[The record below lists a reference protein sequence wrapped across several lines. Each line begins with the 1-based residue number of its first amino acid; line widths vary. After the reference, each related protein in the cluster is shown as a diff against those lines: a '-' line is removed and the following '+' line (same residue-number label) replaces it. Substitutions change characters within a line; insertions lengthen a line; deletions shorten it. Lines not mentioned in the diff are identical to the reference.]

1 MKQSQVLAH
10 FEKSSDEITKYFTIK
25 YSSNYHLI
33 RELQN
38 QRKLL
43 ETPLQQAK
51 RTLRSLEQDGES
63 IKRSGTRQTDRMK
76 GTFSSTFTRPNSQ
89 VDTFMHINHSFDINA
104 GQNQLQNMKAIQE
117 SLQNKIETL
126 NFSLYWEAVFEFR
139 QEQYLYYFARPA
151 TQKILWEYIFLSDI
165 VFSFV
170 QCQLK
175 ENTLHN
181 QQNYYQEMTVLTKLL
196 VENFALFLNQMIKHL
211 KQRNQL
217 VEQLQQKIDVILEKN
232 NPCIS
237 FTQEIKKNNCFI
249 KSIIEKLLQN
259 DNQGIQAIIITCRYQ
274 LQHLNI
280 LDVTISRPQLRNA
293 IYLSTQQIK
302 KQEYQSPLKTLFKA
316 SHVVH
321 KRQSQASVDLVNS
334 PFIKSPFQKQLCIIM
349 DLDETMGHFS
359 EQLNKFISRPWLFQF
374 LESIKAFCEIILF
387 TAGQQNYAD
396 NAISQIQC
404 DHLIDHKLY
413 RHHTLYNGIHFIKDL
428 SKIGRPL
435 EKTIII
441 DNTPINFQLQ
451 QENGL
456 VISSWVGKSDDKEL
470 LTIKDLIIKIAQS
483 NVTDVRKALK
493 KYRDYISRNNR

>member
-1 MKQSQVLAH
+1 MKQPQVLAH

-25 YSSNYHLI
+25 YSNNYHLI

-38 QRKLL
+38 QRKIL

-51 RTLRSLEQDGES
+51 RTLRSLEQDGER
-63 IKRSGTRQTDRMK
+63 IQRSGTRQTDRMK

-89 VDTFMHINHSFDINA
+89 VDTFMQTNHSFDINA
-104 GQNQLQNMKAIQE
+104 GQIQLQNMKAIFE
-117 SLQNKIETL
+117 SLQNKTETP
-126 NFSLYWEAVFEFR
+126 NFQLYWEAVFEFR
-139 QEQYLYYFARPA
+139 QEQYLYYFVRPA

-165 VFSFV
+165 SFSFV

-175 ENTLHN
+175 DNILHN
-181 QQNYYQEMTVLTKLL
+181 QQIYYQEMTVLTKLF

-217 VEQLQQKIDVILEKN
+217 VEQLQQKIDVILERN

-237 FTQEIKKNNCFI
+237 FPQEIKRNNCFI

-302 KQEYQSPLKTLFKA
+302 KQEYQSPLKTLFNA
-316 SHVVH
+316 HMVP
-321 KRQSQASVDLVNS
+321 KRQSQVSVDLMNS
-334 PFIKSPFQKQLCIIM
+334 PFIQSPFLKQLCIIL

-374 LESIKAFCEIILF
+374 LESIKPFCEIIIF

-413 RHHTLYNGIHFIKDL
+413 RHQTVYNGIHFIKDL

-470 LTIKDLIIKIAQS
+470 LNMKDLITKIAQS
-483 NVTDVRKALK
+483 KVTDVRKALK
-493 KYRDYISRNNR
+493 KYRDYMSRNNR